1 LEGSDSGKIYPSDGI
16 DAFYGPFMLRMEWI
30 RFTNGNESRYSGLE
44 FSLWLE
50 PHMEINPATHAQN
63 SRQLN

>member
-1 LEGSDSGKIYPSDGI
+1 
-16 DAFYGPFMLRMEWI
+16 MLRVEWI